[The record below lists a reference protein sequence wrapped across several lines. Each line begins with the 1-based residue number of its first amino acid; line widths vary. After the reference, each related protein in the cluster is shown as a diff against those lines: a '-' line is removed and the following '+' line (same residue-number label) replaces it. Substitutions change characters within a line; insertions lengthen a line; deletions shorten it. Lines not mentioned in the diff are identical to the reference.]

1 MDIFNCPRRLMHI
14 KISSI
19 INSLKLVQA
28 PACSV
33 AFSVHSPVSS
43 QQPESPFPSSS
54 PLLVS
59 IISCFI
65 SSNGFPSSLSFIPFS
80 FPLSSG
86 SHCSIIC
93 HYTSLHPYNGFPL
106 SPGSHCPKISLHSLL
121 HPYNDFS
128 MAKIKGPRYKSK
140 CLATAS

>member
-93 HYTSLHPYNGFPL
+93 HYTSLHPYNGSHYPLVHTVQKFPFIL
-106 SPGSHCPKISLHSLL
+106 CFIPTMISVW
-121 HPYNDFS
+121 P
-128 MAKIKGPRYKSK
+128 KSK
-140 CLATAS
+140 ALGINPSA